1 MVNYLVGSLGG
12 PIDQMVQV
20 FQDIGI
26 FGIGKYMYILYKTN
40 LKLIKKLK
48 VLGLKRELFKLW
60 GRHCSICPKHNRE
73 GIYYYLLLNCSSKKS
88 WVDIEEF
95 SQNIRF
101 ENNDFFFPIKC
112 LFR

>member
-40 LKLIKKLK
+40 LKLIKK
-48 VLGLKRELFKLW
+48 
-60 GRHCSICPKHNRE
+60 I
-73 GIYYYLLLNCSSKKS
+73 KS
-88 WVDIEEF
+88 
-95 SQNIRF
+95 
-101 ENNDFFFPIKC
+101 
-112 LFR
+112 FRTKT